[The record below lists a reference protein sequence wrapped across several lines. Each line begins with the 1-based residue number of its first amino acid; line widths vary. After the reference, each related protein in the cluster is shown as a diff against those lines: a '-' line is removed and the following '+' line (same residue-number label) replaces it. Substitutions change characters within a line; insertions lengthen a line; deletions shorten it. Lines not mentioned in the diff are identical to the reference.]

1 MYVNRAWLAVFMP
14 VLLAACSPGSP
25 SGTSGAPSDN
35 PSGTVSSAPSS
46 SVTPAQRGEQI
57 YSGNCVPCH
66 QPDGHG
72 VPHVYPALAGSALV
86 NGEVAPLAHW
96 VLKGERSAAI
106 PKGRYTT
113 RMPQYGWL
121 NDADAAALLT
131 HLRSHFGNTAG
142 AVQAADIA
150 RAMGR

>member
-1 MYVNRAWLAVFMP
+1 MLTHRGASASGIMFAGGAMLAGCAMLVG
-14 VLLAACSPGSP
+14 CSPGA
-25 SGTSGAPSDN
+25 APL
-35 PSGTVSSAPSS
+35 PLAP
-46 SVTPAQRGEQI
+46 VQRGEQI
-57 YSGNCVPCH
+57 YAGNCVPCH

-72 VPHVYPALAGSALV
+72 IAHVYPALAGSVLV
-86 NGEVAPLAHW
+86 NGEVAPLARW

-106 PKGRYTT
+106 PEGRYTT

-150 RAMGR
+150 RAMSR